1 MLPPEKLHEANT
13 VQYNQHLTAKAEVTS
28 AAVSLNR
35 RGQHRL
41 GVTSALQG
49 PENAMDL

>member
-1 MLPPEKLHEANT
+1 MKLHEANT
-13 VQYNQHLTAKAEVTS
+13 AQYNQHHAEAEVTS

-41 GVTSALQG
+41 GVTTALQG

>member
-1 MLPPEKLHEANT
+1 MKLSEANT
-13 VQYNQHLTAKAEVTS
+13 VLYKQHLTANSEVTS
-28 AAVSLNR
+28 AAVSLSR

-41 GVTSALQG
+41 GVTTDLQG